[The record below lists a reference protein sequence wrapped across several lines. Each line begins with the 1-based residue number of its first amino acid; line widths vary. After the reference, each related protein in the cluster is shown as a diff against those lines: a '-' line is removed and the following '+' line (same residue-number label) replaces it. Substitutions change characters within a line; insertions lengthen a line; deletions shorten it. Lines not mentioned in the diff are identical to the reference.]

1 MWQAGG
7 VWRVWR
13 ALPTCHTADG
23 MLCSLG
29 SCPEQL
35 PGTGTSEVVDEHQ
48 AGPPA
53 LVSRGSTDLQQ
64 PSRGA
69 AGRVCLLPQ
78 PGCSGQSH
86 VRPARWVSLVRRHV
100 CHWSGPGPA
109 CLALVCMV
117 RGGLCLCVA
126 PGGWSSDCVCGCAR
140 ASQLRWPRGHRGGTW
155 GLYLGRNRSRGI
167 ADPSLQPSHLGSV
180 RGLGGEGREGSSLGF
195 YMSGAKQGLAQNPG
209 GNSGVCVRT
218 LAGVGT
224 PGPFWE
230 SEKVPELHPPSPPGS
245 RVACSL

>member
-1 MWQAGG
+1 MRPPHLGPGAFVSVPAPCPLQGMWQAGG

-13 ALPTCHTADG
+13 ALPTCHTANG

-109 CLALVCMV
+109 RLALVCMV

-140 ASQLRWPRGHRGGTW
+140 ASSSGGPEVI
-155 GLYLGRNRSRGI
+155 GAGR
-167 ADPSLQPSHLGSV
+167 
-180 RGLGGEGREGSSLGF
+180 
-195 YMSGAKQGLAQNPG
+195 
-209 GNSGVCVRT
+209 GVCVRVETEAAGLQT
-218 LAGVGT
+218 LRSSHHTWAQFGVWAGRGERAAV
-224 PGPFWE
+224 
-230 SEKVPELHPPSPPGS
+230 
-245 RVACSL
+245 